1 VNLEKFI
8 AQRLAFSS
16 NKAFSSLII
25 KIAALAVALSV
36 AVMIIASSLIY
47 GFRSEIKG
55 KVFGFMGH
63 IRITSHTSNYAF
75 QTKAINKNQI
85 DVQKILATKG
95 IKHIQEFATKSG
107 ILKSKTEIEG
117 IAFKGVGLDFDWNF
131 FDQYIKEGK
140 NLQLIDTVK
149 STSILLSKEIARK
162 INANVGDKITAYF
175 IQDPV
180 RIRPFK
186 VCGIYETG
194 LLEYDE
200 AYVIIDIR
208 HIQKLYGWKENEVQ
222 GYELFLDKSEKLEAL
237 NSKVEFELIPP
248 NLMSR
253 TLKQINPGIFDWLS
267 LQSLNERV
275 IFILMLIVAVIN
287 MITALLILILERTN
301 MIGILKTLGSDN
313 ALIRKIFIYK
323 AIIIVGIG
331 IVLGNFFGIGLCF
344 IQDYFKL
351 LKLPQESYFIEN
363 VPVRINFLTILLI
376 NGATLII
383 CFICLLLPSYF
394 VNKIEPV
401 KAIRF
406 D

>member
-1 VNLEKFI
+1 LNLEKFI

-16 NKAFSSLII
+16 NKAFSSFII
-25 KIAALAVALSV
+25 KIAILAVALSV

-47 GFRSEIKG
+47 GFRSEIKA

-75 QTKAINKNQI
+75 QSKAIDKDQI
-85 DVQKILATKG
+85 EIDKILKTKG
-95 IKHIQEFATKSG
+95 IKHIQEFASKSG

-117 IAFKGVGLDFDWNF
+117 IAFKGVGLDFDWKF
-131 FDQYIKEGK
+131 FNQYIKKGE
-140 NLQLIDTVK
+140 NLQLVDTIK
-149 STSILLSKEIARK
+149 SNNILLSKEVARK
-162 INANVGDKITAYF
+162 INAKVGDKVTAYF

-208 HIQKLYGWKENEVQ
+208 HIQKLYSWKENEVQ
-222 GYELFLDKSEKLEAL
+222 GYEVFLNNSEKLELL
-237 NSKVEFELIPP
+237 NSKLEYELIPP

-301 MIGILKTLGSDN
+301 MIGILKTLGSSN
-313 ALIRKIFIYK
+313 NSIRKIFVFK
-323 AIIIVGIG
+323 AILIVGVGILLGNVFGIG
-331 IVLGNFFGIGLCF
+331 ICF

-351 LKLPQESYFIEN
+351 LKLPQESYFIED
-363 VPVRINFLTILLI
+363 VPVRINLLTILLI
-376 NGATLII
+376 NLGTLII
-383 CFICLLLPSYF
+383 CFVCLLLPSYF
-394 VNKIEPV
+394 VNRIEPV